1 MCEVNEKQ
9 TRLGFSVGVFEGSE
23 NGKLEFDGEERVGSG
38 SGGEW

>member
-1 MCEVNEKQ
+1 
-9 TRLGFSVGVFEGSE
+9 VGEEGSE